1 MGILSEKLTTLCR
14 DLSACLRV
22 NIEFLRDTPSRD
34 PIETHVQDWAVVLG
48 ILADDVF
55 ESVVDLLNGNKVRGG
70 NMLSRALEDYD
81 VRLRYYVVQS
91 MKILRKYKSKGIASP
106 KNVRNTVRA
115 ARDWENANYKLISV
129 LNLYDP
135 KLWSPEIRAEMDR
148 VLASNEGERNN
159 LFSAM
164 LGWLIEKKFPCE
176 AFYAFLATG

>member
-1 MGILSEKLTTLCR
+1 
-14 DLSACLRV
+14 
-22 NIEFLRDTPSRD
+22 
-34 PIETHVQDWAVVLG
+34 
-48 ILADDVF
+48 
-55 ESVVDLLNGNKVRGG
+55 
-70 NMLSRALEDYD
+70 
-81 VRLRYYVVQS
+81 

-159 LFSAM
+159 SFSAM
-164 LGWLIEKKFPCE
+164 LGWLIREEVSVRGILRF
-176 AFYAFLATG
+176 F